1 MTVLVVLLSLAVAVL
16 AVIVFGLL
24 RTHAEILRAL
34 DRLGVSLDE
43 EPPASGPRPS
53 ALASGTGSGEAP
65 GRQARDIVGVSPGGG
80 PTKVSVTDVAHFTL
94 LAFLSPGC
102 RTCKGF
108 WEAFADPELEL
119 PGVGTRLVIVGQD
132 PAHDS
137 ESAFTALVPPGLKAV
152 MSTAAWHDYDVGG
165 SPYLALVDGSSNRVV
180 GAGSATSWEQMSGLL
195 GQARGDDAATA
206 PRRRGGDDAATAPRR
221 RGGDDAATAPRRR
234 GRASGRRRAQRAD
247 EALQAAGIGPGDPSL
262 NPDRRFGRTDDRVHE
277 EGNGEATGNGSR
289 RSQTTSER

>member
-43 EPPASGPRPS
+43 DAPASAPRPS

-65 GRQARDIVGVSPGGG
+65 GRRARDIVGVSPGGG

-94 LAFLSPGC
+94 LAFLSSGC

-119 PGVGTRLVIVGQD
+119 PGAGTRLVIVGQD

-195 GQARGDDAATA
+195 DQAR
-206 PRRRGGDDAATAPRR
+206 GDDAATAPRR

-247 EALQAAGIGPGDPSL
+247 EALQAAGIEPGDPSL

-277 EGNGEATGNGSR
+277 EGNGEATGDGSR
-289 RSQTTSER
+289 RSQITSER

>member
-43 EPPASGPRPS
+43 EPPASAPRPS

-94 LAFLSPGC
+94 LAFLSSGC

-206 PRRRGGDDAATAPRR
+206 LRR

-234 GRASGRRRAQRAD
+234 GRASRRRRAQRAD
-247 EALQAAGIGPGDPSL
+247 EALQAAGIEPGDPSL

-277 EGNGEATGNGSR
+277 EGNGEATGDGSR
-289 RSQTTSER
+289 RSQITSER

>member
-43 EPPASGPRPS
+43 DAPASAPRPS
-53 ALASGTGSGEAP
+53 ALSSGTGSGEAP

-94 LAFLSPGC
+94 LAFLSSGC

-108 WEAFADPELEL
+108 WEAFTDPELEL
-119 PGVGTRLVIVGQD
+119 PGAGTRLVIVGQD

-165 SPYLALVDGSSNRVV
+165 SPYFALVDGSSNRVV

-221 RGGDDAATAPRRR
+221 RG
-234 GRASGRRRAQRAD
+234 RASGRRRTQRAD
-247 EALQAAGIGPGDPSL
+247 DALLAAGIGPGDPSL

-277 EGNGEATGNGSR
+277 KGNGEATGNGSR
-289 RSQTTSER
+289 RSQITSER

>member
-1 MTVLVVLLSLAVAVL
+1 MTVLVVLLTLAVAVL

-43 EPPASGPRPS
+43 DAPASTPRPS

-80 PTKVSVTDVAHFTL
+80 PTKVSVTDVARFTL
-94 LAFLSPGC
+94 LAFLSSGC

-119 PGVGTRLVIVGQD
+119 PGAGTRLVIVGQD

-165 SPYLALVDGSSNRVV
+165 SPYFALVDGSSNRVV

-195 GQARGDDAATA
+195 AQARGDDAATA
-206 PRRRGGDDAATAPRR
+206 H
-221 RGGDDAATAPRRR
+221 RRR

-247 EALQAAGIGPGDPSL
+247 EALLAAGIGPGDPSL

-277 EGNGEATGNGSR
+277 KGNGEATGNGSR
-289 RSQTTSER
+289 RSQITSER

>member
-43 EPPASGPRPS
+43 EPPAPGPRPS

-94 LAFLSPGC
+94 LAFLSSGC

-195 GQARGDDAATA
+195 GQARGDDAA
-206 PRRRGGDDAATAPRR
+206 
-221 RGGDDAATAPRRR
+221 ATAPRRR
-234 GRASGRRRAQRAD
+234 GRASRRRRAQRAD

-277 EGNGEATGNGSR
+277 EGNGEATGDGSR
-289 RSQTTSER
+289 RSQITSER

>member
-1 MTVLVVLLSLAVAVL
+1 MTVLVVLLALAVAVL

-34 DRLGVSLDE
+34 DRLGVSLDDDA
-43 EPPASGPRPS
+43 PASAPRLS
-53 ALASGTGSGEAP
+53 ALSSGTDSGEAP
-65 GRQARDIVGVSPGGG
+65 VRQAHDIVGVSPGGG

-94 LAFLSPGC
+94 LAFLSAGC
-102 RTCKGF
+102 RTCEGF
-108 WEAFADPELEL
+108 WEAFAGPELEL
-119 PGVGTRLVIVGQD
+119 PGAGTRLVIVGQD

-165 SPYLALVDGSSNRVV
+165 SPYFALVDGASNRVV

-195 GQARGDDAATA
+195 GQARRDDAATA
-206 PRRRGGDDAATAPRR
+206 H
-221 RGGDDAATAPRRR
+221 RRR

-247 EALQAAGIGPGDPSL
+247 EALLAAGIGPGDPSL
-262 NPDRRFGRTDDRVHE
+262 NPERHSGRTDNGVHDK
-277 EGNGEATGNGSR
+277 GNDETTGNGSR
-289 RSQTTSER
+289 RSQITPER